1 LFLPILPF
9 FHHSNLP
16 IFLTMKHFL
25 PISILLHAVVLL
37 LLFSWEI
44 PLADR
49 LLPGSIVEVSLIE
62 RIEGKPEGK
71 KEGGDEKKRRT
82 PPIKQRNIQEKKNVG
97 AARHVPGVIARPEE
111 DLKVDEPK
119 PKKVEPVQK
128 EIREEKAK
136 TEGQMRAEPP
146 VLTAISEGFPVL
158 MARLTPPAGGIAET
172 RESPIPLKA
181 SPAFGGRGDGG
192 GGFLPSAEPQSGQE
206 GIALGGGGKGS
217 GAGLGEGGTS
227 RFSRVRGSSGDEDSV
242 IAEIIRRIE
251 KAKRYPRM
259 ARKMG
264 VEGQATVRFKL
275 KGNGRIEKAELLE
288 TSGSEILDRA
298 SLETVQRAA
307 PLPYKEGWL
316 KVVIVFK
323 IL

>member
-1 LFLPILPF
+1 
-9 FHHSNLP
+9 
-16 IFLTMKHFL
+16 MKHFL

-62 RIEGKPEGK
+62 RIEGQPEEK
-71 KEGGDEKKRRT
+71 KEGGDEKRRNLS
-82 PPIKQRNIQEKKNVG
+82 IKHRNVQEKKNVG
-97 AARHVPGVIARPEE
+97 VNRNAPGVIARPEE
-111 DLKVDEPK
+111 DLKIDEPK
-119 PKKVEPVQK
+119 PGKAEPVQE

-136 TEGQMRAEPP
+136 TEGEIPAEPP
-146 VLTAISEGFPVL
+146 VLKALTEEVPVL
-158 MARLTPPAGGIAET
+158 MARLTPPAGGIAEM

-181 SPAFGGRGDGG
+181 SPPSGERGDGRAV
-192 GGFLPSAEPQSGQE
+192 FLASPGPEWGRE
-206 GIALGGGGKGS
+206 GIALGGSGKGS
-217 GAGLGEGGTS
+217 GAGPGEGVTS
-227 RFSRVRGSSGDEDSV
+227 RFSRVRGSSGDGDSV
-242 IAEIIRRIE
+242 IAEIMRRIE

-275 KGNGRIEKAELLE
+275 KGNGRIEKTEILE
-288 TSGSEILDRA
+288 TSGSEILDQA